1 MDFNKQQFRLSKQQP
16 IDRKNSV
23 ADRRSCRDFAKLFLL
38 PHFAFQESFLRFCED
53 APGNRIS
60 AINRVF
66 PIPDYKMSLFEDDQ
80 YEYTDT
86 FFVFFKRENLPA
98 AEAVKKAIAELGD
111 RFEFGK
117 IAFREDQFE
126 SMAILSPQDFSAVDI
141 VLDLNADVTTQ
152 IEELIVEFRALT
164 LTGDDRD
171 KLSVFKE
178 CNARFDLFHFE
189 KKVSGNSDPDAFIDP
204 GGLLIVLEKLRSLC
218 DGVGLDPQSQML
230 L

>member
-1 MDFNKQQFRLSKQQP
+1 MP
-16 IDRKNSV
+16 PGPWI
-23 ADRRSCRDFAKLFLL
+23 
-38 PHFAFQESFLRFCED
+38 FCYKTD
-53 APGNRIS
+53 ATLIRIQ
-60 AINRVF
+60 
-66 PIPDYKMSLFEDDQ
+66 KMSLFENDQ

-86 FFVFFKRENLPA
+86 FFVFFKSENLPP
-98 AEAVKKAIAELGD
+98 AESVKAAIAELGD

-117 IAFREDQFE
+117 ITFREEQFE
-126 SMAILSPQDFSAVDI
+126 AMSILSPQDFSAVDI
-141 VLDLNADVTTQ
+141 VMDPNADVVGQ
-152 IEELIVEFRALT
+152 VEELIAEFRTLT

-171 KLSVFKE
+171 KLARFKE

>member
-1 MDFNKQQFRLSKQQP
+1 MGP
-16 IDRKNSV
+16 
-23 ADRRSCRDFAKLFLL
+23 
-38 PHFAFQESFLRFCED
+38 
-53 APGNRIS
+53 
-60 AINRVF
+60 
-66 PIPDYKMSLFEDDQ
+66 KMSLFENDE

-98 AEAVKKAIAELGD
+98 AEAVKTAIAELGD
-111 RFEFGK
+111 RYEFGN

-126 SMAILSPQDFSAVDI
+126 SMSILSPQDFSAIDI
-141 VLDLNADVTTQ
+141 VLDLNMEVTTQ
-152 IEELIVEFRALT
+152 IEELTTEFRTLT

-171 KLSVFKE
+171 KLTRFKD
-178 CNARFDLFHFE
+178 CDARFDLFHFE
-189 KKVSGNSDPDAFIDP
+189 KQVSGNSDPDAFIDP